1 MPFNN
6 KNGQPILG
14 QDKTTQRQMSIDFDN
29 IFQHV
34 IPMDDFR
41 LKWRFTEEKYDKLPD
56 QHLDQLKPLDKEAAK
71 FLWDYIAKTNL
82 HNDTPFKKNF
92 FRTIDKAKI
101 LDGNEKQIKK
111 WLYQRGLPFDK
122 PVFLSWQPTDAMIV
136 PWKLLI
142 KYFDSFYYGSS
153 DDLTVIDQNFNWALL
168 FYHEAEIYFGT
179 NRDFK
184 PSETFADIDFI
195 Y

>member
-1 MPFNN
+1 
-6 KNGQPILG
+6 
-14 QDKTTQRQMSIDFDN
+14 MSIDFDN

-56 QHLDQLKPLDKEAAK
+56 QHLDQLKPLDNEAAK

-82 HNDTPFKKNF
+82 HNDIPFKKDF
-92 FRTIDKAKI
+92 FRTIDRARI
-101 LDGNEKQIKK
+101 SDGNEKEIKK

-122 PVFLSWQPTDAMIV
+122 YVFLSYQPTDAIIV

-142 KYFDSFYYGSS
+142 KYFGSFYYS
-153 DDLTVIDQNFNWALL
+153 DDLTVFDQSLTWALL
-168 FYHEAEIYFGT
+168 FYHEDEIYFGT
-179 NRDFK
+179 NKDFK
-184 PSETFADIDFI
+184 PSEIFADNDFI
-195 Y
+195 W